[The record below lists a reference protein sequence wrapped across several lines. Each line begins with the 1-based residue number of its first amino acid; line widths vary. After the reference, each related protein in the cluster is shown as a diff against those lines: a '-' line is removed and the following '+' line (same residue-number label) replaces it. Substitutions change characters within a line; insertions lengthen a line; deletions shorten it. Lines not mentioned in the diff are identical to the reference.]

1 MEKSTTWSRQKQVH
15 RHVIDVDLQNI
26 NRSKYKNAIKKNKTK
41 GSLGNRTRV
50 LSHSKRDRMPVDYA
64 ATR

>member
-1 MEKSTTWSRQKQVH
+1 MQKQVH

-26 NRSKYKNAIKKNKTK
+26 NRSKYKIVIKKNKTK
-41 GSLGNRTRV
+41 ASLGNRTRD
-50 LSHSKRDRMPVDYA
+50 LSHSKRGRKPVDYA